1 MMFIRFSVGFVK
13 PKFSATTVVDGT
25 LKDFN

>member
-1 MMFIRFSVGFVK
+1 MMFIRFSMGFVK
-13 PKFSATTVVDGT
+13 PKFSTTTVVDGT